1 MNSTSTFS
9 MNYLQPPKIPKYWT
23 LAEHF
28 RREIRTGVLR
38 PGDRLPSLAEM
49 REQQG
54 ISRPTMEKVHQILE
68 QEGLIQR
75 LPGAGTFVLEPKKRT
90 ATGILGVTGFG
101 FQYSGQSAYWAS
113 LLGGIRE
120 GASVA
125 QMQLLLLDHVSS
137 RGWEKAD
144 GILLCDWSRDET
156 LRHVPA
162 EQPCVSLLVPIAGM
176 ASVAID
182 DRAAMKMATEYLIGL
197 GHKRIAYLHGNDH
210 TTLPLR
216 LSGYQEAMAASG
228 LKTLK
233 KWRRAYIAGN
243 DFGDQFV
250 AAGKRAMQD
259 WLGKGWSTLG
269 CTALLCHNDEVA
281 VGAIQA
287 FQEAGVLVPRDVSIM
302 GFDGLEIG
310 TYVSPQLTTVK
321 LPLREI
327 GINAVEMLMKQIKAD
342 EVSTPHL
349 FCTAQLRERET
360 TCAPAVS

>member
-1 MNSTSTFS
+1 MNR
-9 MNYLQPPKIPKYWT
+9 LQAPKTPKYST

-28 RREIRTGVLR
+28 RRQIRSGVLR

-49 REQQG
+49 RDLQG

-75 LPGAGTFVLEPKKRT
+75 LPGAGTFVLEPRKRT

-120 GASVA
+120 AASVA
-125 QMQLLLLDHVSS
+125 QMQLLLLDHESS
-137 RGWEKAD
+137 QGWEKAD
-144 GILLCDWSRDET
+144 GLLLCDWSSDET

-162 EQPCVSLLVPIAGM
+162 ELPCVSLLVPVQGM

-182 DRAAMKMATEYLIGL
+182 DRASMKMATEHLIRL
-197 GHKRIAYLHGNDH
+197 GHKRVAYLHGNDH

-216 LSGYQEAMAASG
+216 LSGYKEAMSQAG
-228 LKTLK
+228 LKTPA
-233 KWRRAYIAGN
+233 KWRRRFAAGN

-250 AAGKRAMQD
+250 MAGKKAMEKWLAQD
-259 WLGKGWSTLG
+259 WSTLG
-269 CTALLCHNDEVA
+269 CTALLCHNDEIA

-287 FQEAGVLVPRDVSIM
+287 LSAAGVLVPRDVSII

-310 TYVSPQLTTVK
+310 TYVSPQLTTVE

-327 GINAVEMLMKQIKAD
+327 GASAVEMLLKQIRAD
-342 EVSTPHL
+342 EVSTAHL
-349 FCTAQLRERET
+349 ICAAQLQERGT
-360 TCAPAVS
+360 TCAPII